1 MIGIRPTIN
10 ILEGCL
16 QQRIDYYII
25 QDRFSFINLVNL
37 LDGIDLPLDKA
48 FSEAYELKTGNYHA
62 DGFYTWEYIRFLDIK
77 RMNRV
82 LSKVPVTDLV
92 RNDNF
97 TVPPKNLE
105 LAYELRQYR
114 QRIVMN
120 ALRNSYSKI
129 TPAGQME
136 IIRKISKTF
145 ETDISIELVMS
156 IYRDILSSPK
166 FSFATLPGYY
176 SDETEKLYYYP
187 DIPGFRLMRNQEIR
201 NVMGI
206 RSDKSQTIY

>member
-1 MIGIRPTIN
+1 
-10 ILEGCL
+10 
-16 QQRIDYYII
+16 
-25 QDRFSFINLVNL
+25 
-37 LDGIDLPLDKA
+37 
-48 FSEAYELKTGNYHA
+48 
-62 DGFYTWEYIRFLDIK
+62 
-77 RMNRV
+77 MNRV
-82 LSKVPVTDLV
+82 LSKVPASDLV

-97 TVPPKNLE
+97 TVPPKNLQ

-129 TPAGQME
+129 SPSGQLD

-145 ETDISIELVMS
+145 ETDISTELVMS
-156 IYRDILSSPK
+156 IYSDILSSPK

-201 NVMGI
+201 NLLGI
-206 RSDKSQTIY
+206 RTDKSQTIY

>member
-1 MIGIRPTIN
+1 
-10 ILEGCL
+10 
-16 QQRIDYYII
+16 
-25 QDRFSFINLVNL
+25 
-37 LDGIDLPLDKA
+37 
-48 FSEAYELKTGNYHA
+48 
-62 DGFYTWEYIRFLDIK
+62 
-77 RMNRV
+77 MNRV

-129 TPAGQME
+129 TAAGQLE

-187 DIPGFRLMRNQEIR
+187 DVPGFQLMRNQDIR
-201 NVMGI
+201 NVIGI
-206 RSDKSQTIY
+206 RTDKSQTIY